1 MGRISPPTPLNKDH
15 ETQGFD
21 CGNAALNEW
30 LIRFAWT
37 NNQANSARTFV
48 VCDDLKVAGY
58 YSLAVGSVEY
68 DDVLPRIRKELA
80 RHPVPVV
87 ILARLAVDAGYK
99 GYGMG
104 KGLLRDALLRILNIS
119 GQVGIRAVL
128 VNAKTEDV
136 RIFYE
141 KYGFEPM
148 PDNPLKLMLLIKDI
162 KRIFD

>member
-1 MGRISPPTPLNKDH
+1 MANP
-15 ETQGFD
+15 F
-21 CGNAALNEW
+21 
-30 LIRFAWT
+30 FARP

-48 VCDDLKVAGY
+48 VCDDLKVVGY
-58 YSLAVGSVEY
+58 YSPAVGSVEY
-68 DDVLPRIRKELA
+68 DDVLPGIEKGLA

-99 GYGMG
+99 RYGLG
-104 KGLLRDALLRILNIS
+104 KGLLRDALLRILHIS
-119 GQVGIRAVL
+119 DQIGIRAVF
-128 VNAKTEDV
+128 VNAKNDDA